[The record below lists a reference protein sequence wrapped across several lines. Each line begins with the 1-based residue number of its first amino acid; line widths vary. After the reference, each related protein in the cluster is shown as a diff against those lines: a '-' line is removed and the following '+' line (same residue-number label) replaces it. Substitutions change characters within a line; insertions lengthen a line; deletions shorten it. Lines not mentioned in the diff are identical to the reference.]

1 MNGGMELMNMIY
13 KIIVMGLIV
22 LMVSGCVTTQT
33 FQEEIQKRDERITS
47 LETELEANESR
58 LDEQEK
64 RLDEV
69 SQTAKDAMTRAE
81 EAGELAKGKFLYEV
95 VLSEDRCKFSI
106 NQVTLSDDCQGA
118 LDEFIAHLKSQNK
131 DVYIEIQGHT
141 DSMGDPEV
149 NRLIGLKRANAVYE
163 YLATHGNIALHRMN
177 VISYGESE
185 PIADNS
191 TVEGRRMNRRVVLV
205 VLE

>member
-1 MNGGMELMNMIY
+1 MNTLY
-13 KIIVMGLIV
+13 KIIVF
-22 LMVSGCVTTQT
+22 LMVILVATGCVTKRT
-33 FQEEIQKRDERITS
+33 FQDEIQKRDERITS
-47 LETELEANESR
+47 LETEIEANESR
-58 LDEQEK
+58 LNEQEQ
-64 RLDEV
+64 RLEKV
-69 SQTAKDAMTRAE
+69 SQTAQDAMDRAE

-106 NQVTLSDDCQGA
+106 NQVVLSEDCKAA

-141 DSMGDPEV
+141 DSSGDPEV
-149 NRLIGLKRANAVYE
+149 NRIIGLKRANAVYE